1 MVFDE
6 EYYVYARKLL
16 YGSYSVGAKP
26 RSGSFCF
33 PSLMFEQNPEF
44 EIVSES

>member
-1 MVFDE
+1 MFMLENYFMGVILF
-6 EYYVYARKLL
+6 
-16 YGSYSVGAKP
+16 GAKP